1 MLKVNNLIGFGA
13 GGNLPFPAVGN
24 LVGYWKF
31 DENTGLTAYDSSPSG
46 RNGTL
51 SNSALW
57 TSDGKINSGIEG
69 DGTNYISLQNGT
81 NIFGLGASHSV
92 LAWLYIDDINA
103 ERNPI
108 IGLNFR
114 NSSSSASDNG
124 GQVFIYRAVFG
135 GLQARLVTNT
145 TSLVGG
151 IRGGFAPGIYLEQ
164 GWNCVGMARGTATM
178 ELYAIDAHG
187 VYHEAST
194 SSSGSFNFSN
204 GYSTNFLS
212 AYSATVEVLPAG
224 AKIDEVALFNTQITK
239 ADFMA
244 YYNFNKGNFL

>member
-1 MLKVNNLIGFGA
+1 MLKVNNLIGFWA
-13 GGNLPFPAVGN
+13 GGNLPFPAVDN

-46 RNGTL
+46 RHGTL
-51 SNSALW
+51 TNSALW
-57 TSDGKINSGIEG
+57 TSEGKINSGIEG
-69 DGTNYISLQNGT
+69 DGTNYISLQSGP
-81 NIFGLGASHSV
+81 NIFGLGAAHSV
-92 LAWLYIDDINA
+92 LAWFYYIDGINFDC
-103 ERNPI
+103 PI
-108 IGLNFR
+108 ISLNFR
-114 NSSSSASDNG
+114 NSTATSQNG
-124 GQVFIYRAVFG
+124 GQAFTYIPTSG
-135 GLQARLVTNT
+135 GLQARRVTNT
-145 TSLVGG
+145 LSLVGG

-164 GWNCVGMARGTATM
+164 GWNCVCMARGTATM

-204 GYSTNFLS
+204 GYSFNYFA
-212 AYSATVEVLPAG
+212 AYGAAPLVLPAG